1 MLRFSQIYCKNQ
13 TQQKKKQKKNKHKQE
28 TKQNANNTNKNP
40 AKWKLSTKATDPN
53 MGDYRVKVVGQLG
66 PFLTNLRF
74 FMCPTSIAH

>member
-66 PFLTNLRF
+66 PILAQFAILYVPN
-74 FMCPTSIAH
+74 